1 MEAVLVLHGPNLNL
15 LGQRE
20 PGVYGRSTLADAD
33 RLLQE
38 TATDLAVGIECRQS
52 NHEGQLLDWLHAAPG
67 EFHGLLLNL
76 GALTHTSLACADA
89 VRAIG
94 LPAVEVHV
102 SNVHAREAFRH
113 HSWIAPAVLGHV
125 SGFGIHS
132 YALALRGLVEH
143 LRSAQ
148 S

>member
-1 MEAVLVLHGPNLNL
+1 MEAVLVLNGPNLNL

-20 PGVYGRSTLADAD
+20 PGLYGHATLADAEQ
-33 RLLQE
+33 LLRA
-38 TATDLAVGIECRQS
+38 TAMEMRVEVDCRQS

-67 EFHGLLLNL
+67 AFHGLVLNL

-102 SNVHAREAFRH
+102 SNVHAREAFRQQ
-113 HSWIAPAVLGHV
+113 SWLASAVIGHV

-132 YALALRGLVEH
+132 YPLALRGLIEH
-143 LRSAQ
+143 LRAAHT
-148 S
+148 